1 MGRTCSTQ
9 ETRSFKLKLKIWLE
23 MEKINHLE
31 VSGIG
36 EKIILRFFLIKV
48 MEDVEWVLLIQ
59 GKDGWLICK
68 KDN

>member
-1 MGRTCSTQ
+1 
-9 ETRSFKLKLKIWLE
+9 